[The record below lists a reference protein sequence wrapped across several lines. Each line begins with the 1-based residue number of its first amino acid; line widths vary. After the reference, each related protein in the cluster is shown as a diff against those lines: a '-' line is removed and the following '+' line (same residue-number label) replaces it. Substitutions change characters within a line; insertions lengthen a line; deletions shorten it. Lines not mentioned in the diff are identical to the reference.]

1 VDLVGRRSDE
11 LEIMKEKE
19 IIIELTNDE
28 ALVLFEF
35 IIRLNQTESKSD
47 VRDLAEQKVLW
58 AIETQLEKVLIDPF
72 KPDYLK
78 ILEEARSR
86 LKN

>member
-58 AIETQLEKVLIDPF
+58 AIEAQLEKVLIDPF